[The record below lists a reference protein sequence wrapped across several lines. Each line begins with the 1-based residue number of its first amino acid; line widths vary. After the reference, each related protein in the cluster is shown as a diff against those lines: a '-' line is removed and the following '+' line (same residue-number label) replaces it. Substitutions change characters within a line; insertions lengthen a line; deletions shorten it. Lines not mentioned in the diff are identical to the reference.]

1 MLSCG
6 KLFTSSAVLRN
17 RVMTTGLAA
26 SMFRFSSVTRVGA
39 ANNSVFAASLAV
51 PTFTSSVRCG
61 GGTTTGRPEPETK
74 RAGVYLLDR
83 ADVLARVT
91 EVVKN
96 FEKVDASK
104 VTAES
109 HFINDLGL
117 DSLDVVEV
125 VMALEQEFVLDIP
138 DHEAEKIQSIPDAV
152 EYLASNP
159 MAK

>member
-1 MLSCG
+1 MLRG
-6 KLFTSSAVLRN
+6 KLFSSSAVLR
-17 RVMTTGLAA
+17 RSATCGSAA
-26 SMFRFSSVTRVGA
+26 AVFRFSSVTAASQTMVGA
-39 ANNSVFAASLAV
+39 SLPIVLAV
-51 PTFTSSVRCG
+51 PACNVAMRFG
-61 GGTTTGRPEPETK
+61 PTTGRPEPEFK
-74 RAGVYLLDR
+74 RAGTYLLDKT
-83 ADVLARVT
+83 DVLARVT